1 MDAVRPRLLFLAH
14 LLPYPLDGGAKIKSY
29 HTLRALASAYDI
41 TLVAFIRT
49 SDENQYLKDL
59 KPYCTGGIQTVP
71 IARSGV
77 RNIADA
83 AASLLLLRSFI
94 VSRDHVPAMQKVVR
108 ERLDGQRF
116 AAVHIDHLQM
126 AQYVLPRRTGA
137 RLILDHHNIESMII
151 KRLAETTPSRAMRL
165 YAAQEWPKLER
176 YEAKVCKQCDA
187 VLTVTEEDAI
197 AVRLLAPETK
207 SVTAVPIGVDGE
219 YFCPLPRLRDSK
231 TLLSIG
237 TMSWQPNIDAIF
249 WFTEAIY
256 PLIKAQE
263 PGVKLNV
270 VGATPTAKVRSLA
283 LADPSISV
291 PGYVDD
297 VRETAEDCAAFIVP
311 LLSGGGMR
319 VKIVNALSMALPV
332 VSTHIGAEGI
342 AATHDKD
349 ILIANNPEN
358 FARACVRL
366 IRDPALRDR
375 LGNAGR
381 ELVETRYAWSAIGR
395 LLLDVYRKTLAE

>member
-1 MDAVRPRLLFLAH
+1 MDIVRPRLLFLAH
-14 LLPYPLDGGAKIKSY
+14 LLPFPLDGGAKIKSY

-41 TLVAFIRT
+41 TLLALIRT
-49 SDENQYLKDL
+49 DDENQYLKDL
-59 KPYCTGGIQTVP
+59 KPFCTGGIQTVP

-77 RNIADA
+77 RNVADA
-83 AASLLLLRSFI
+83 AASLLLRQSFI
-94 VSRDHVPAMQKVVR
+94 VSRDHVPAMQKAVR
-108 ERLDGQRF
+108 ARLDGHRF

-176 YEAKVCKQCDA
+176 YEANICKQCDA

-197 AVRLLAPETK
+197 TVRLLSPEVK
-207 SVTAVPIGVDGE
+207 SVTAIPIGVDGE
-219 YFCPLPRLRDSK
+219 YFCPLPRVRDSK

-263 PGVKLNV
+263 PGVKLSV
-270 VGATPTAKVRSLA
+270 VGASPTGKVRSLA

-342 AATHDKD
+342 AVTHEKD

-366 IRDPALRDR
+366 IRDPALRDK

-381 ELVETRYAWSAIGR
+381 DLVEARYAWSAIGR
-395 LLLDVYRKTLAE
+395 LLLDTYQKALAD

>member
-14 LLPYPLDGGAKIKSY
+14 LLPFPLDGGAKIKSY
-29 HTLRALASAYDI
+29 HTLRALASAYDV
-41 TLVAFIRT
+41 TLLAFIRT
-49 SDENQYLKDL
+49 DDENQYLKDL
-59 KPYCTGGIQTVP
+59 KPFCAGGIQTVP
-71 IARSGV
+71 IARSSV
-77 RNIADA
+77 RNVADA
-83 AASLLLLRSFI
+83 AASLLMRQSFI
-94 VSRDHVPAMQKVVR
+94 VSRDHVLAMQKAVR
-108 ERLDGQRF
+108 ARLDGQRF
-116 AAVHIDHLQM
+116 AAIHIDHLQM

-176 YEAKVCKQCDA
+176 YEANVCKQCDA

-197 AVRLLAPETK
+197 AVRLMSPETK
-207 SVTAVPIGVDGE
+207 SVTAIPIGVDGD
-219 YFCPLPRLRDSK
+219 YFCPLPRVQGSK
-231 TLLSIG
+231 TMLSIG
-237 TMSWQPNIDAIF
+237 TMSWQPNIDSIF

-263 PGVKLNV
+263 PGARLNV
-270 VGATPTAKVRSLA
+270 VGAKPTDKVRSLA

-332 VSTHIGAEGI
+332 VSTHVGAEGI
-342 AATHDKD
+342 AVTHEKD
-349 ILIANNPEN
+349 ILIANNPDN

-366 IRDPALRDR
+366 IREPGLRDK

-395 LLLDVYRKTLAE
+395 LLLDVYQRTLAE